1 MLNMNESPGFIPCG
15 GNSKRAFELVEYQ
28 YYDVLYE
35 DGVAVADTVGGTWE
49 CVRDE
54 DQDDVIAFLDVY
66 YYA

>member
-15 GNSKRAFELVEYQ
+15 GNSKRAFELVECDCYS
-28 YYDVLYE
+28 VLYE
-35 DGVAVADTVGGTWE
+35 NGVAVASAVDNYWE
-49 CVRDE
+49 CFNDE